1 MRWNLALAGLATS
14 WGLIA
19 VLVAAVDLG
28 AEALAFLRLAI
39 AAATLALTA
48 LALRRTDQ
56 LRPGGRLPALVA
68 LGIVQGVHW
77 LLFFETVKLGSVAL
91 AVLTFYTAPLFL
103 AVLAPVFL
111 QERLS
116 RVALAA
122 LVPAGAGIALIA
134 FADAAAV
141 PASSWAIATGL
152 GSAATYAVLV
162 ILSKQLLLS
171 RVEPLTVAFWDCLV
185 GALIVAP
192 ALLLADRVL
201 PAGGREWGAVL
212 LLGVVFT
219 GIWTLLYA
227 RLLRHVRAQT
237 AGILT
242 FLEPVSAVLLA
253 WVLLDDPIG
262 PVTLVGGALVLAAGI
277 AVVTLEPTEGRVT
290 DAAAGVGS
298 TSS

>member
-103 AVLAPVFL
+103 AALAPVFL
-111 QERLS
+111 PERLS

>member
-103 AVLAPVFL
+103 AALAPVFL